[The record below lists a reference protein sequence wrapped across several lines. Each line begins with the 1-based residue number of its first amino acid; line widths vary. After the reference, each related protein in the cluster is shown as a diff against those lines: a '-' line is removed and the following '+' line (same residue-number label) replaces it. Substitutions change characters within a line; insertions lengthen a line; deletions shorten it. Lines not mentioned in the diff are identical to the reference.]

1 MHRLCPHC
9 HLRFG
14 GDLER
19 CPDDGAA
26 LRDDPFIGAQV
37 GQWTILDFVGQG
49 AMGVVYRARPDAAIK
64 ILNAHRAAMQ
74 PDLIRRFEIEAEA
87 ATRLT
92 SPHVARVFASGTTDG
107 GHLYIAMELLRGAPL
122 DAILARSARLLP
134 ATAAAITYQV
144 AGALAEAHDKR
155 IIHRDLKPA
164 NIFVEPAPGGGRH
177 VRVLDFGVARINTEG
192 VTRTRTGVVAG
203 TPAYMSP
210 EQLRGEQVD
219 GRTDI
224 YSLGVVLY
232 RMLGG
237 TNPFRGSGS
246 IMQAMRLH
254 AELTPPPLPVDV
266 PARLAEL
273 VMHMLQKSPADR
285 PQTMRTVC
293 SRLEATGLVDLGADH
308 TASELDL
315 TLIDA
320 PADVSDPVETWVLG
334 DSDIADPTTEDRP
347 LPPAAPEESIYTLD
361 GADAQ
366 LIAEEPA
373 PPLLTQTTRLPR
385 APSRWSW
392 SLRVVLVALAV
403 GGTLTALSAL
413 VLLGRA
419 TSEGSALPEAGAGG
433 GGAVAGAA
441 LAAVTGDGIAGGGI
455 AADGIQADGIAGSDT
470 AGIDTAGDGV
480 GGSDSAGD
488 GIAGD
493 ATAADGI
500 TPGGG
505 AAVTADERATPTP
518 RPAAEPAGTVTP
530 PPPSPPSGT
539 VAPPPD
545 PPTTTA
551 RAAAPRPAS
560 RPAPRSARLADE
572 DRPTHRAAPEPPAS
586 DFDGLVDRALRAATR
601 GDRQEAITLLTVA
614 SRLRP
619 ESYLPHQRLCD
630 LHAKVRQY
638 EDALE
643 ACRAWRAREPKA
655 TYRQAIDRQIDELLR
670 QLNR

>member
-9 HLRFG
+9 HLRYG
-14 GDLER
+14 GDLDR
-19 CPDDGAA
+19 CPDDGTP
-26 LRDDPFIGAQV
+26 LREDPFIGAQV
-37 GQWTILDFVGQG
+37 GQWTIVDFVGQG

-92 SPHVARVFASGTTDG
+92 NPHVARVFASGTTDG

-134 ATAAAITYQV
+134 ATAAAIAWQV
-144 AGALAEAHDKR
+144 AGALTEAHDKR
-155 IIHRDLKPA
+155 IVHRDLKPA

-192 VTRTRTGVVAG
+192 VNHTRTGVVAG

-210 EQLRGEQVD
+210 EQLRGEKVD

-224 YSLGVVLY
+224 YSLGVMLY

-254 AELTPPPLPVDV
+254 AELVPPPLPVDV

-285 PQTMRTVC
+285 PQTMPAVC
-293 SRLEATGLVDLGADH
+293 ARLEATGLIALADDH

-334 DSDIADPTTEDRP
+334 DSDIADPTTEDRS
-347 LPPAAPEESIYTLD
+347 LPPAAAEESIYTLD
-361 GADAQ
+361 GAH
-366 LIAEEPA
+366 AELLAEDRP
-373 PPLLTQTTRLPR
+373 PPLLTETTRLPR
-385 APSRWSW
+385 VPARWSW

-403 GGTLTALSAL
+403 GGSLTALSAL

-419 TSEGSALPEAGAGG
+419 TSEVPAGAGDAA
-433 GGAVAGAA
+433 AVASGAA
-441 LAAVTGDGIAGGGI
+441 DAAPEATPDAGGLLAARNGIGGGGI
-455 AADGIQADGIAGSDT
+455 GGGGIG
-470 AGIDTAGDGV
+470 
-480 GGSDSAGD
+480 
-488 GIAGD
+488 GD
-493 ATAADGI
+493 AIDAMPAAAPD
-500 TPGGG
+500 GG
-505 AAVTADERATPTP
+505 A
-518 RPAAEPAGTVTP
+518 PAAATAPTGTSTPPPAAPPSGTVTP
-530 PPPSPPSGT
+530 PPRAPS
-539 VAPPPD
+539 
-545 PPTTTA
+545 TTTA
-551 RAAAPRPAS
+551 RADAPRPAA
-560 RPAPRSARLADE
+560 RRRAPAADE
-572 DRPTHRAAPEPPAS
+572 DRPAPARPEAPAAT
-586 DFDGLVDRALRAATR
+586 DFDSLVDRALRAATR
-601 GDRQEAITLLTVA
+601 GERHEAINLLTVA

-643 ACRAWRAREPKA
+643 HCRAWRDREPKA
-655 TYRQAIDRQIDELLR
+655 TYRAAIDRQIEALLR

>member
-419 TSEGSALPEAGAGG
+419 TSEVPAAPEAAAGSGG

-518 RPAAEPAGTVTP
+518 RPAPSRQA
-530 PPPSPPSGT
+530 PSPRRPI
-539 VAPPPD
+539 A
-545 PPTTTA
+545 A
-551 RAAAPRPAS
+551 ERHRRAAARSADDDPRA
-560 RPAPRSARLADE
+560 APRSPPRAPPRARRASPTRTAP
-572 DRPTHRAAPEPPAS
+572 RPGPRPSRRRATSTASSTARCARPPA
-586 DFDGLVDRALRAATR
+586 ATGR
-601 GDRQEAITLLTVA
+601 RR
-614 SRLRP
+614 SP
-619 ESYLPHQRLCD
+619 C
-630 LHAKVRQY
+630 
-638 EDALE
+638 
-643 ACRAWRAREPKA
+643 
-655 TYRQAIDRQIDELLR
+655 
-670 QLNR
+670 